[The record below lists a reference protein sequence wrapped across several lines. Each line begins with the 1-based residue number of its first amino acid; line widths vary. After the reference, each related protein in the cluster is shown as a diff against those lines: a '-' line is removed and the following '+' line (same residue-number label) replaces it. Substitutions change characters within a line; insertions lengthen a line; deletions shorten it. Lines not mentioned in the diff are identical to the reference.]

1 MHLLFNPSFLAMFG
15 RKVTSVL
22 LHLLHDFI
30 QLVCYERKDLTKTV
44 VLLNLSCWRD
54 RRREKEEEP
63 KQVLVSVPKQLETKQ
78 ERKKDTKMTTMNLNV
93 TAAQVA
99 RGAHSEGA
107 GRPQANARVYLSLVG
122 CERLM
127 REGATEKQIRRQAF
141 ALLRSQ
147 LGLSNKT
154 VIARHEHGYFMVK
167 SREVLTDLA
176 VTVRP
181 AA

>member
-1 MHLLFNPSFLAMFG
+1 MG
-15 RKVTSVL
+15 
-22 LHLLHDFI
+22 
-30 QLVCYERKDLTKTV
+30 

-54 RRREKEEEP
+54 RRREKEEA
-63 KQVLVSVPKQLETKQ
+63 KVLVPVPKQQETKQ
-78 ERKKDTKMTTMNLNV
+78 ERKKDTTMTTMNLTV

-99 RGAHSEGA
+99 RSAHSEGA

-141 ALLRSQ
+141 ALLRAQ
-147 LGLSNKT
+147 LGLPNTT
-154 VIARHEHGYFMVK
+154 VIARHEHGYFMIK

-181 AA
+181 APVTAA